1 MIRIER
7 RDAVLEILID
17 RPERRNAL
25 NDAMYRDIERALR
38 EADAD
43 PACAAV
49 ILHGAGGH
57 FTAGNDLA
65 EFQMPQDNRDVGSI
79 AFLHTLASVD
89 VPVIAAVQ
97 GQAVG
102 VGVTLLLHCDFVY
115 AAPDAV
121 FRLPFVSLGLCPEG
135 ASSLLLPRIAG
146 DRRAA
151 RWLLG
156 AEPFGAEEARDGQLL
171 TALADDPLA
180 AARACAQALA
190 AQPASAVR
198 ASKHLLRE
206 PMRAEVHRVL
216 DAEAGVFFERLKSP
230 EAQAAFQKFFH
241 RKAAAQQ

>member
-1 MIRIER
+1 MIRQTRNGAI
-7 RDAVLEILID
+7 LEILID
-17 RPERRNAL
+17 RPDRRNAL
-25 NDAMYRDIERALR
+25 TDAMYRDIDRALR

-57 FTAGNDLA
+57 FTAGNDLT
-65 EFQMPQDNRDVGSI
+65 EFQMPQDSRDVGSI

-146 DRRAA
+146 ERRAA
-151 RWLLG
+151 QWLLG
-156 AEPFGAEEARDGQLL
+156 AKPFGAKDALAGQLL
-171 TALADDPLA
+171 TDLAEDPLA
-180 AARACAQALA
+180 TARACAQSLA
-190 AQPASAVR
+190 AQPAPAVR
-198 ASKHLLRE
+198 ASKRLLRE
-206 PMRAEVHRVL
+206 PGRAEVHRVL
-216 DAEAGVFFERLKSP
+216 DAEAAVFFDRLKSP
-230 EAQAAFQKFFH
+230 EAQAAFLQFFA
-241 RKAAAQQ
+241 RSKK

>member
-1 MIRIER
+1 
-7 RDAVLEILID
+7 
-17 RPERRNAL
+17 
-25 NDAMYRDIERALR
+25 MYRDIDRALR

-49 ILHGAGGH
+49 VLHGAGGH

-65 EFQMPQDNRDVGSI
+65 EFQTPQDSREVGSI

-89 VPVIAAVQ
+89 VPVIAAVR

-115 AAPDAV
+115 AAADAV

-146 DRRAA
+146 ERRAA
-151 RWLLG
+151 QWLLG
-156 AEPFGAEEARDGQLL
+156 AEPFGAEDALAGQLL

-180 AARACAQALA
+180 AARARAQSLA

-198 ASKHLLRE
+198 ASKRLLRE
-206 PMRAEVHRVL
+206 PGRAEVHRVL
-216 DAEAGVFFERLKSP
+216 DTEAAVFFDRLQSP
-230 EAQAAFQKFFH
+230 EAQAAFQKFFA
-241 RKAAAQQ
+241 RGKK

>member
-7 RDAVLEILID
+7 QGAVLEILID

-25 NDAMYRDIERALR
+25 TDAMYRDIERALR

-65 EFQMPQDNRDVGSI
+65 EFQMPQNSRDVGSI
-79 AFLHTLASVD
+79 AFLHALASVN
-89 VPVIAAVQ
+89 VPVIAAVR

-115 AAPDAV
+115 ATADAV

-146 DRRAA
+146 ERRAA

-156 AEPFGAEEARDGQLL
+156 AEPFGAEEALAGQLL
-171 TALADDPLA
+171 TTLADDPLA
-180 AARACAQALA
+180 AARACARSLA
-190 AQPASAVR
+190 AQPAPAVR
-198 ASKHLLRE
+198 ASKRLLRE
-206 PMRAEVHRVL
+206 PGRAEVHQVL
-216 DAEAGVFFERLKSP
+216 DAEAAVFFERLKSP
-230 EAQAAFQKFFH
+230 EAQAAFQQFFY
-241 RKAAAQQ
+241 RKAASS